1 MQHHQHLRVVFVTQR
16 NAAEIADPE
25 VDGHPH
31 TLDGSPEHNAL
42 AVQFNV
48 AHAIVGADVVR
59 IEAYGSR
66 ERVEPQ
72 DAARPG
78 GIDPACCCLTPH
90 GFYLPAGIM
99 FPVDA

>member
-1 MQHHQHLRVVFVTQR
+1 MQQHQHLRVVRVTQR

-59 IEAYGSR
+59 IEAYG
-66 ERVEPQ
+66 
-72 DAARPG
+72 
-78 GIDPACCCLTPH
+78 
-90 GFYLPAGIM
+90 
-99 FPVDA
+99 